1 MKSIRID
8 VDGAVG
14 TITIDRRERFN
25 SLDVETARDLRK
37 AGLQLARDNAIRAV
51 VLRGNG
57 GVFCSGADLKYIRG
71 GGDAK
76 LDYSPLRAPASP
88 RETARLRR
96 ASSNRSSNTSTAR
109 SPRSAAR
116 RSRSSPRSTASLP
129 RADSAWPCR
138 CDLVIASDRA
148 MFEWAY
154 AKTGLTGAE
163 SSTFMLPRLVGL
175 RRAFE
180 LLFLNPRITPERAL
194 EIGLITAVYPAATF
208 DAEVDAIAEQARRRT
223 DRGDGHRQ
231 RVDQPGRGHGPARR
245 PPRPRDRP
253 PRAHRRRRRFRRR
266 HRRLL
271 RQTRSRNSECRD
283 ARILHRPVAR
293 RFRRRGCWDAR
304 RDASFAACASAS
316 AKLPAS
322 IAVFSPPP
330 TKSSAPARFCENAAM
345 TIDRIPRAGSARSA
359 APPSSRGAVLQCPQ
373 CHEPAR
379 LAAGDEIILQRVE
392 LEVA

>member
-1 MKSIRID
+1 VKSIRID

-76 LDYSPLRAPASP
+76 SLSYLHSAPPASP
-88 RETARLRR
+88 REIVSPENHYGDVFKQILEYIHSTISEIRR
-96 ASSNRSSNTSTAR
+96 A
-109 SPRSAAR
+109 PKPFIAAVDGIAAAGGFGLAM
-116 RSRSSPRSTASLP
+116 S
-129 RADSAWPCR
+129 

-208 DAEVDAIAEQARRRT
+208 DAEVTAIARKIAEGPTEAMGIAKELINQAAGM
-223 DRGDGHRQ
+223 DRLDVHLDREI
-231 RVDQPGRGHGPARR
+231 DQ
-245 PPRPRDRP
+245 
-253 PRAHRRRRRFRRR
+253 
-266 HRRLL
+266 L
-271 RQTRSRNSECRD
+271 
-283 ARILHRPVAR
+283 ARIADGAD
-293 RFRRRGCWDAR
+293 FAEGIDAF
-304 RDASFAACASAS
+304 FAKRQPKFGVS
-316 AKLPAS
+316 
-322 IAVFSPPP
+322 
-330 TKSSAPARFCENAAM
+330 
-345 TIDRIPRAGSARSA
+345 
-359 APPSSRGAVLQCPQ
+359 
-373 CHEPAR
+373 
-379 LAAGDEIILQRVE
+379 
-392 LEVA
+392 